1 MEADRR
7 AQEADRKTE
16 EAVRR
21 AEAGERRAQDEHR
34 RAEEE
39 CQIAE
44 EERRRADEADT
55 RAEEQRQ
62 IAEQANRI
70 AEEER
75 RRADE
80 VDTRAEE
87 QRQIA
92 EQANRIAEE
101 ERRRADEADAR
112 AEEQRHIAEQ
122 ANRIA
127 EEEHR
132 RADEADTRA
141 EEQRQK
147 AEQANIIAEEEC
159 RRADESDTRAEEQRQ
174 IAEQAN
180 RIAEEECRRADEAV
194 TRAEE
199 QRQIAEQAN
208 RRAEEDRSRA
218 DEAVTR
224 ADQLKKANDEQ
235 WVVRREDIELTGPEI
250 GRGGWATVSVAKF
263 RGVQVAVK
271 RIHNQI
277 VSRHNEDLFRREMQ
291 MAARL
296 RHPNLVQ
303 FIGATIRGDMMILM
317 ELMPTSLRRQI
328 ETDEYFTPKLVK
340 QVSADIVKA
349 LNYLHQMKP
358 DPMIHRDISSANIL
372 LEPLQP
378 PKLWKAKITDYGSVN
393 LVHQLHT
400 ENPGNPAYSAPE
412 AGTPSQQTTKM
423 DIYSFGVLMLEMLT
437 GQLLAPENRSSL
449 FHQVHHEHLL
459 RLLQRCLSNRPAD
472 RPSAE
477 NIMSELL

>member
-1 MEADRR
+1 MIFFQILSINVFFFSHQIHLSLNFCDYVDAESKKKNIKSKEEDETKSKINELHESERRRWTQESEKRAEKAERRAMEFENKASESERRAEEAKIRAVEADRR

-21 AEAGERRAQDEHR
+21 AEAGERRA
-34 RAEEE
+34 EEE

-55 RAEEQRQ
+55 RAEEQCQ
-62 IAEQANRI
+62 IADQVNRI

-75 RRADE
+75 W
-80 VDTRAEE
+80 
-87 QRQIA
+87 
-92 EQANRIAEE
+92 
-101 ERRRADEADAR
+101 RADEA
-112 AEEQRHIAEQ
+112 
-122 ANRIA
+122 N
-127 EEEHR
+127 
-132 RADEADTRA
+132 
-141 EEQRQK
+141 
-147 AEQANIIAEEEC
+147 
-159 RRADESDTRAEEQRQ
+159 
-174 IAEQAN
+174 
-180 RIAEEECRRADEAV
+180 
-194 TRAEE
+194 
-199 QRQIAEQAN
+199 
-208 RRAEEDRSRA
+208 
-218 DEAVTR
+218 TR
-224 ADQLKKANDEQ
+224 ADLLKKANDEQ

-277 VSRHNEDLFRREMQ
+277 ICRHNEDLFRREMQ

-303 FIGATIRGDMMILM
+303 FIGATIQGDMMILM

-328 ETDEYFTPKLVK
+328 ETDEYFPPKLVK
-340 QVSADIVKA
+340 TVSVDIVKA

-358 DPMIHRDISSANIL
+358 DPMIHRDISSANVL
-372 LEPLQP
+372 LEPLWP

-393 LVHQLHT
+393 LVRQLHT

-449 FHQVHHEHLL
+449 FRQVHHEHLL
-459 RLLQRCLSNRPAD
+459 CLLQRCLSERTID

>member
-1 MEADRR
+1 MYFSFLIKSIRVFSGIKANLCDYVDNECKKKEIRSKEEDETKSKINELRENERRRTQESEERADIAERRAKEFENKASDSDRRAVKAEGRAKEIENKASESDRRAEEAKIRAVEADRR
-7 AQEADRKTE
+7 AE

-21 AEAGERRAQDEHR
+21 AELGERRAQDEHR
-34 RAEEE
+34 RAEEQ
-39 CQIAE
+39 CQ
-44 EERRRADEADT
+44 
-55 RAEEQRQ
+55 
-62 IAEQANRI
+62 
-70 AEEER
+70 
-75 RRADE
+75 
-80 VDTRAEE
+80 
-87 QRQIA
+87 
-92 EQANRIAEE
+92 
-101 ERRRADEADAR
+101 
-112 AEEQRHIAEQ
+112 
-122 ANRIA
+122 
-127 EEEHR
+127 
-132 RADEADTRA
+132 
-141 EEQRQK
+141 
-147 AEQANIIAEEEC
+147 
-159 RRADESDTRAEEQRQ
+159 
-174 IAEQAN
+174 
-180 RIAEEECRRADEAV
+180 IAEEECRRADEA
-194 TRAEE
+194 
-199 QRQIAEQAN
+199 
-208 RRAEEDRSRA
+208 D
-218 DEAVTR
+218 TR

-277 VSRHNEDLFRREMQ
+277 VSRRNMDLFRREMQ

-303 FIGATIRGDMMILM
+303 FIGATVKGDMMILM

-328 ETDEYFTPKLVK
+328 ETDEYFPPKLVK
-340 QVSADIVKA
+340 QVSLDIVKA

-358 DPMIHRDISSANIL
+358 DPMIHRDISSANVL

-393 LVHQLHT
+393 LVRQLHT
-400 ENPGNPAYSAPE
+400 ENPGSPAYSAPE
-412 AGTPSQQTTKM
+412 AETPSQQTTKM

-449 FHQVHHEHLL
+449 FRQVHHEHLL
-459 RLLQRCLSNRPAD
+459 RLLQRCLSERPAD